1 MKEKA
6 CRKTWET
13 VVNITWGASSSVLH
27 LQAKAAQTCN
37 AFKCSLIYLYFW
49 HSLKKRKQNL
59 LVKISLVLLQAR
71 CVCSYFGLSGC
82 VGVTLSIYWFFT
94 NLISWK
100 HVSLISPNGYDC
112 YLHLFYVILVTVMGS
127 FFIMRLFLFNINRC
141 IKSLFF
147 FKHGTITEW
156 WMSTSQL
163 KGRIFLKNNLFIR
176 FLLYT
181 LKSCFDQ
188 LSRYFRQLHLNC
200 FYPLLDVNIL
210 DQKQEEEKKMD
221 QNLFFFLSST

>member
-1 MKEKA
+1 MS
-6 CRKTWET
+6 CVNT
-13 VVNITWGASSSVLH
+13 VAKGMFKNLTIVNITWGASSSVLH

-37 AFKCSLIYLYFW
+37 AFKCTLIYLYFW

-82 VGVTLSIYWFFT
+82 VGVTLSNYWFFT

-141 IKSLFF
+141 IKSLFLQTRHHNRMMNVN
-147 FKHGTITEW
+147 K
-156 WMSTSQL
+156 SVKRQN
-163 KGRIFLKNNLFIR
+163 FLKKQPLYSFPSLYFEELFWSIIKV
-176 FLLYT
+176 F
-181 LKSCFDQ
+181 
-188 LSRYFRQLHLNC
+188 
-200 FYPLLDVNIL
+200 
-210 DQKQEEEKKMD
+210 
-221 QNLFFFLSST
+221 